1 MRHPY
6 RIPAWKTAP
15 FIRLLFPLG
24 IGIVVQWYFSFALHF
39 IILSATCFSCAFFL
53 LNYFQISKKYKL
65 RALQGILLQLML
77 CNAGLFITWQKDI
90 RHHAKWFGHIYSD
103 TVHLIVRIDEPL
115 VQKERSNKADGY
127 IEAIVAGDK
136 AIPVHGKILM
146 YFPKDPASS
155 PLHYGDKI
163 LIKKPL
169 QQIQN
174 TGNPGAFNYRRYAAF
189 QQIFHNVYLGKND
202 FVVLHEKNVQAF
214 RQFIYAARKYIVAVL
229 QQYISKDKNTIGIA
243 EALLIGYKEDLDKD
257 LVQAYSNTG
266 VVHIIAISGLHL
278 GLIYFMLSWLL
289 NRVPFLKKNTLLKVI
304 LILGSLW
311 LFAILTG
318 SSASVLR
325 SAVMFSCILLGSTY
339 FKHSSIY
346 NALASSAFILLCYNP
361 YFLWDVGFQLS
372 YLAVIGIVWL
382 QQPIYHL
389 VYIKNKWLNKIWN
402 MVAITVAAQLAAFP
416 LCIYYF
422 HQFPNLFLVTN
433 LVAVPLSTAILF
445 AEIFLLS
452 FSWIKFVA
460 VCAGKIISILIGLMN
475 YVISICN
482 DLPWSVL
489 DKIYASVL
497 TTWLLYGIVIYSC
510 GWLLYR
516 NKILFRLSMIYLL
529 FFAFLQAYA
538 KAKCS
543 RQQKVIVYN
552 IPRTQAID
560 IISRD
565 KYYFIGD
572 SSARNAGQQQN
583 FHLKPAR
590 IALQVDESQSMPK
603 ALAKR
608 GDLWLFAGL
617 RLMVIERAVSYQ
629 PVPTRIPVDILV
641 ISKNPSLKISGI
653 VSALKPSIIVFDSS
667 NSLWKI
673 AEWKREC
680 SALLLRFHS
689 VPEQGAFVFDIK

>member
-1 MRHPY
+1 MRHLY

-15 FIRLLFPLG
+15 FIRLLFPMG
-24 IGIVVQWYFSFALHF
+24 IGIVVQWYSSLTLHF
-39 IILSATCFSCAFFL
+39 IILSAACFSCAFFL
-53 LNYFQISKKYKL
+53 LYYIHISKKYKL
-65 RALQGILLQLML
+65 RALQGILLQLMI
-77 CNAGLFITWQKDI
+77 CIAGLYITWEKDI
-90 RHHAKWFGHIYSD
+90 RNHAKWFGHMYSD

-115 VQKERSNKADGY
+115 VQKERSNKAEGY
-127 IEAIVAGDK
+127 IEAIVAGNK
-136 AIPVHGKILM
+136 AIPVQGRILL
-146 YFPKDPASS
+146 YFSKDTTSS
-155 PLHYGDKI
+155 SLHYGDRV

-169 QQIQN
+169 QQIKN
-174 TGNPGAFNYRRYAAF
+174 TGNPGTFNYRRYASF

-202 FVVLHEKNVQAF
+202 FVVLHEKKVQPF

-229 QQYISKDKNTIGIA
+229 RHYLSKDKNTIGIA
-243 EALLIGYKEDLDKD
+243 EALLIGYKDDLDKD
-257 LVQAYSNTG
+257 LLQAYSNAG

-278 GLIYFMLSWLL
+278 GLIFFILSWLL
-289 NRVPFLKKNTLLKVI
+289 NRLPFLKKNTLLKVI

-339 FKHSSIY
+339 FKQSSIY
-346 NALASSAFILLCYNP
+346 NALASSAFILLCYDP

-389 VYIKNKWLNKIWN
+389 VYVKNKWLNKVWN
-402 MVAITVAAQLAAFP
+402 MVAVTIAAQLAAFP

-445 AEIFLLS
+445 AEIFLLC
-452 FSWIKFVA
+452 FSWIGIAA
-460 VCAGKIISILIGLMN
+460 VYIGKAISILIELMN
-475 YVISICN
+475 FLIKICN
-482 DLPWSVL
+482 ALPYSVL

-497 TTWLLYGIVIYSC
+497 TTWLLYGVVVFSC

-516 NKILFRLSMIYLL
+516 NKVFFRLSIICLL
-529 FFAFLQAYA
+529 FFTFLQAYT
-538 KAKCS
+538 KAKCL
-543 RQQKVIVYN
+543 RQQKIIVYN

-565 KYYFIGD
+565 KYFFIGD
-572 SSARNAGQQQN
+572 SSVRNAGQLQN

-590 IALQVDESQSMPK
+590 IDLQVNESHSLPK
-603 ALAKR
+603 ALVKR
-608 GDLWLFAGL
+608 GDLWMFAGL
-617 RLMVIERAVSYQ
+617 RLVVIERALSYQ
-629 PVPTRIPVDILV
+629 SLTNRIPVDILV

-653 VSALKPSIIVFDSS
+653 VAALKPSIIVFDSS